1 MRGGEVECGWWNVR
15 TRWIAQCNVEMRNAK
30 CRKGGKF
37 GNHSQIG
44 EEMLLGR
51 RLRIIDFWRQPC
63 ESAASGA
70 GKTRSRSQ
78 VGVAGAAGEE
88 ARRSDVAEKDGPFLL
103 VDGAFGDACRAD
115 CVLRLG
121 VGWGGWWGASGG
133 LFFVPRP
140 FCLES
145 SGLKNTCH
153 SRSEARGYLSAA
165 LHPRRRWWLR
175 LLRASLSLS
184 RAALA
189 HVIGRT
195 ESLWG
200 RASRARGHKVSSVT
214 TRA

>member
-44 EEMLLGR
+44 EEMLLRR

-103 VDGAFGDACRAD
+103 VDGAFGDAAVQIALFGSWLAGVAGGGRAAGYFLYRD
-115 CVLRLG
+115 
-121 VGWGGWWGASGG
+121 
-133 LFFVPRP
+133 
-140 FCLES
+140 
-145 SGLKNTCH
+145 
-153 SRSEARGYLSAA
+153 RSVWKARG
-165 LHPRRRWWLR
+165 
-175 LLRASLSLS
+175 
-184 RAALA
+184 
-189 HVIGRT
+189 
-195 ESLWG
+195 
-200 RASRARGHKVSSVT
+200 
-214 TRA
+214 